1 MHKIKEIGI
10 MSLAKLLGVVYACFG
25 VLAGL
30 FIGITIGLHY
40 GGTLSA
46 FMPVFLVL
54 GILYLL
60 RFISAHR

>member
-1 MHKIKEIGI
+1 MKFDDH
-10 MSLAKLLGVVYACFG
+10 L
-25 VLAGL
+25 LAGL
-30 FIGITIGLHY
+30 FIGITVGLHY

-60 RFISAHR
+60 RFISARH